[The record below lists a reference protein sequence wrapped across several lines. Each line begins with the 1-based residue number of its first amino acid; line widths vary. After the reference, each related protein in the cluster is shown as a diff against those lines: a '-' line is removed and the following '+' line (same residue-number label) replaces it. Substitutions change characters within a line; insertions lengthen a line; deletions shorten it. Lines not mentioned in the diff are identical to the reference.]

1 MENLD
6 WLGLNHMTRLLP
18 RTRDSVTC
26 MPSSMILSVS
36 IEKTV
41 TLNDKNQFFTGV
53 FAFPSGMLI
62 LGS

>member
-1 MENLD
+1 MP
-6 WLGLNHMTRLLP
+6 LP
-18 RTRDSVTC
+18 V
-26 MPSSMILSVS
+26 ILSVS

-53 FAFPSGMLI
+53 FAFPNGMLI